1 MNSHNYFDYK
11 LYILWSLLVSHSS
24 KQKAAN
30 TSVIISIILQS
41 NIQCWAD
48 GLLTENE
55 KKFIW
60 NIRHVS
66 ACARLSE
73 VTTPPTRN

>member
-1 MNSHNYFDYK
+1 MNSHNYFDYN
-11 LYILWSLLVSHSS
+11 LHILWSLHVSHSS
-24 KQKAAN
+24 EQKAAN